1 MTARAGE
8 HELRITR
15 IFNAPRALV
24 WQAWTDPIHLQQWM
38 GPRGFTATSLEH
50 DVRVGGKWRIC
61 LHRDEPAQG
70 CGENAGDSLW
80 QSGTYLEVREPE
92 RLVLTFRWEDR
103 TDIPCH
109 ETVITLIFTEQ
120 AGQTTMNFH
129 QAFFETTDNRDGHIF
144 GWNSSFDRLETA
156 LHATN

>member
-1 MTARAGE
+1 MDGAA
-8 HELRITR
+8 
-15 IFNAPRALV
+15 
-24 WQAWTDPIHLQQWM
+24 
-38 GPRGFTATSLEH
+38 GFTATSLEQ
-50 DVRVGGKWRIC
+50 DVRAGGKWRVC

-70 CGENAGDSLW
+70 CGESAGDTLW

-109 ETVITLIFTEQ
+109 ETVITLMFTEQ
-120 AGQTTMNFH
+120 RGQTIMSFH
-129 QAFFETTDNRDGHIF
+129 QALLQSTDDRDGHSF

-156 LHATN
+156 LNATN